1 MIFLVS
7 LAIAVVFGSGA
18 YLLVKHDF
26 IKVIAGIVLVS
37 NAANLFIMASG
48 LSRGEEPIYPL
59 ITGESVSDPLVQAM
73 TLTAIV
79 IGFGVTALMIS
90 LVFRVYQTHQSV
102 DIEQIADIEERAV
115 KEEEMTPI
123 EERIEA
129 MEDREDADR
138 PPGPAPDQRRGMI

>member
-7 LAIAVVFGSGA
+7 LGIAVVFGSGA
-18 YLLVKHDF
+18 YLLLKHDF

-48 LSRGEEPIYPL
+48 LSRGDEPIYPL
-59 ITGESVSDPLVQAM
+59 ITGDSVSDPLVQAM

-90 LVFRVYQTHQSV
+90 LVYRVYQTHQSV
-102 DIEQIADIEERAV
+102 DIEQLSDIEERVV
-115 KEEEMTPI
+115 KEEELTPI

-129 MEDREDADR
+129 MEDREEQEFL
-138 PPGPAPDQRRGMI
+138 PSAPILRGEH

>member
-7 LAIAVVFGSGA
+7 LGIAVVFGSGA
-18 YLLVKHDF
+18 YLLLKHDF

-37 NAANLFIMASG
+37 NSANLFIMASG
-48 LSRGEEPIYPL
+48 LSRGDEPIYPL
-59 ITGESVSDPLVQAM
+59 VNGDSVSDPLVQAM

-90 LVFRVYQTHQSV
+90 LVYRVYQTHQSV
-102 DIEQIADIEERAV
+102 DIEQLSDIEERVV
-115 KEEEMTPI
+115 KEEELTPI

-129 MEDREDADR
+129 MEDREDQDL
-138 PPGPAPDQRRGMI
+138 PAGSPLLRGER

>member
-1 MIFLVS
+1 M
-7 LAIAVVFGSGA
+7 
-18 YLLVKHDF
+18 
-26 IKVIAGIVLVS
+26 S

-48 LSRGEEPIYPL
+48 LSRGDEPIYPL
-59 ITGESVSDPLVQAM
+59 ITGDSVSDPLVQAM

-115 KEEEMTPI
+115 KEEEMSPI

-129 MEDREDADR
+129 MEDREDADP
-138 PPGPAPDQRRGMI
+138 PPGLAPIRGEG